1 MEPSPQMSFS
11 PEHGKTP
18 AGGIGIPKDMQQGT
32 VFPQTM
38 SLMVHNESGALH

>member
-1 MEPSPQMSFS
+1 MSFS

-32 VFPQTM
+32 VFSPNYVTYGTQ
-38 SLMVHNESGALH
+38 